1 MLPAHQ
7 RSLFASSPL
16 CWRPIKSPRGSADV
30 YRITYD
36 DGHGMHTSP
45 RDQKEIGGSF
55 AYNFTGLMSVRLL
68 AVIDVPRCSTHG
80 RLNWIIGRGD
90 PPLRLSQRTA
100 RARLGWRLGCE
111 RRHRPNPSKSH
122 QQPRGGA
129 VVTRRA
135 IALVFS
141 THILRVAEPKAGRQ
155 VLADGVSDMPCREH
169 CLVWTSVVYLL
180 LWREQGKE

>member
-1 MLPAHQ
+1 MCT
-7 RSLFASSPL
+7 ASFMMVALACIFTTRPEGNWRIFRLQLHGFL
-16 CWRPIKSPRGSADV
+16 C
-30 YRITYD
+30 
-36 DGHGMHTSP
+36 
-45 RDQKEIGGSF
+45 
-55 AYNFTGLMSVRLL
+55 LRLWP
-68 AVIDVPRCSTHG
+68 VIDVRSGAVAGAQCTHG

-135 IALVFS
+135 IALVLS
-141 THILRVAEPKAGRQ
+141 THTHRVAKSKVGRRL
-155 VLADGVSDMPCREH
+155 LADACLTCRYRDH
-169 CLVWTSVVYLL
+169 CFVWTSVECCGEIKGRKGLSSALV
-180 LWREQGKE
+180 

>member
-1 MLPAHQ
+1 M
-7 RSLFASSPL
+7 
-16 CWRPIKSPRGSADV
+16 

-141 THILRVAEPKAGRQ
+141 THIVSLNPKPE
-155 VLADGVSDMPCREH
+155 DDC
-169 CLVWTSVVYLL
+169 
-180 LWREQGKE
+180 